1 MRNKKIGRRGLNPIF
16 LFFFCQYTVQ
26 MIDGGGGGN
35 PKRTLKLWYF
45 YEILNVKHNM

>member
-1 MRNKKIGRRGLNPIF
+1 MLVNFPDLFVYKNFDIGTIYAKTLDR
-16 LFFFCQYTVQ
+16 
-26 MIDGGGGGN
+26 MGGGGGN

>member
-26 MIDGGGGGN
+26 MIDGGGGG
-35 PKRTLKLWYF
+35 KYDIIELKIDMLN
-45 YEILNVKHNM
+45 IL

>member
-26 MIDGGGGGN
+26 MIDGGGEVVT
-35 PKRTLKLWYF
+35 PS
-45 YEILNVKHNM
+45 EHLNCGIFMKY